1 MAKECKYR
9 QDAVCVKAGVK
20 IPLLTCEKKCSVP
33 PDACNYLEVEEV
45 RPVDYL
51 GPEPPNV
58 IVTALCKKGE
68 EVRDLSGNEIKICT
82 KGRYAEE
89 CVRKK

>member
-20 IPLLTCEKKCSVP
+20 IPLLTCDKKCPVP
-33 PDACNYLEVEEV
+33 QDPCKYLEVEGV

-51 GPEPPNV
+51 GLESPNV
-58 IVTALCKKGE
+58 IVAAVCKKGE
-68 EVRDLSGNEIKICT
+68 ELRELPGNEIKTCT
-82 KGRYAEE
+82 KNRYAEE